1 MPNLKE
7 DFEVKRFVLG
17 LSSLIVNCDMPQ
29 IVKDNYGNIIKALI
43 FLSNRSIEI
52 RQMEENKKEEM
63 AEVQQEA
70 PSGEIIE
77 DEDDIGV
84 APRNRHDVDIVNS
97 NPDES
102 SVTLSEDG
110 LQSSLIELEH
120 LALEAFGDI

>member
-52 RQMEENKKEEM
+52 RQMEQNKKEEM

-70 PSGEIIE
+70 PNGEIIE

-84 APRNRHDVDIVNS
+84 DIESDEDEDDWEYGDDEEDCDGDDQLYISPLDQVDEVLYFH
-97 NPDES
+97 EK
-102 SVTLSEDG
+102 L
-110 LQSSLIELEH
+110 H
-120 LALEAFGDI
+120 